1 MGKIGDLFVRLGLK
15 SDGFK
20 KGMNDAK
27 KETQDFG
34 SKLGKL
40 KAGALAVWAAIGA
53 GVVKVAKDMIS
64 ATNEMGDAWA
74 QQMASIKA
82 SYNSLITEMTSKS
95 KNEKGWWL
103 RLFNLS
109 DPTTAQQ
116 LGANAKKAGEA
127 AAEMTKAFDAEFE
140 LTNSIRLQRQQIQQ
154 ELNELYAQMRDTT
167 LSNADRQA
175 AADRYKA
182 LLQPI
187 ADAEVAVY
195 GNMLNEAVKAW
206 QAGMELDRVYS
217 TDEMVEF
224 FSKIGTEYDKMAQ
237 KFPDLMRVYETRKG
251 DATNLPIF
259 DTIAKLQ
266 QAANQMSDVD
276 RVLSRTTNSIK
287 ANIQRELE
295 GIAATVKEYGQEDLN
310 LDLELEI
317 DLSLDEAEI
326 EAGMA
331 AIDQYI
337 QNFADNWRS
346 QCEDIK
352 AQNDMLEQSFIS
364 SMSGGLQAITDMLFG
379 IEGAGPEQVLAAL
392 LQPFAQTAT
401 QLGEMLIAEGI
412 AIGAFKESL
421 KSLNPYVAI
430 AAGTAL
436 IAVGA
441 VLSSGIQAL
450 AGGPRGGTTASTGAG
465 TTSAGGVDTYEQE
478 ITVHV
483 VGEISGDK
491 IVLAGQ
497 KTLNKWSR

>member
-20 KGMNDAK
+20 KGMQDAK

-53 GVVKVAKDMIS
+53 GILKVAKDMIS

-82 SYNSLITEMTSKS
+82 SYNSLITEITSKS

-109 DPTTAQQ
+109 DPKAAQQ

-266 QAANQMSDVD
+266 QAANQISDVD

-287 ANIQRELE
+287 ANMQRELE
-295 GIAATVKEYGQEDLN
+295 SIAAAVKEYGQEE
-310 LDLELEI
+310 LDLEL
-317 DLSLDEAEI
+317 DLDLNLELDEKEI
-326 EAGMA
+326 EEGMA
-331 AIDQYI
+331 EVNAAMEQ
-337 QNFADNWRS
+337 FASDWNA
-346 QCEDIK
+346 QCMEIM
-352 AQNDMLEQSFIS
+352 QLNNMLEDSIIQ

-401 QLGEMLIAEGI
+401 QLGEMLIAQGL

-421 KSLNPYVAI
+421 KSLQPGVAI

-436 IAVGA
+436 LAVGA
-441 VLSSGIQAL
+441 ALSSGIQAL
-450 AGGPRGGTTASTGAG
+450 AGGPRGTTTEAGASTGRN
-465 TTSAGGVDTYEQE
+465 DIETYEQE
-478 ITVHV
+478 ITINV

-491 IVLAGQ
+491 IVLVGE
-497 KTLNKWSR
+497 KTLNKWRR